1 MSPPRRLPA
10 EPLSEVAA
18 DEVEALRAIFAED
31 FVELATAPTSAWNL
45 PPVRIFSIVLRPT
58 DLELADRCRVRLE
71 FSFGPKYPSTPPT
84 LKLAKIVGVSDSQ
97 LEFLLSTAKEFA
109 STRRGQEMI
118 FDIAS
123 FIQEQLS
130 RHNSVIRGVKQ
141 VSFFEQM
148 QDRREQ
154 DEKAEQERAE
164 HDRELNRRRE
174 EELAKENNEMLAS
187 QIQEELNKKQALIK
201 EERERRRKLALL
213 DADPVQQGGP
223 LSPSLRCS
231 SPSPTSPQAQ
241 LSFEQVERGPSTQH
255 GILSTIYLAKELS
268 APIAQ
273 HSPYQHSALIKEVVV
288 LNSHYLSGE
297 GKRKFMDICT
307 EIQYKLLPIRHP
319 NLVSVLDT
327 RVLMVTPGKEAA
339 DPATSSAAS
348 STISSPHWK
357 LEILLE
363 HCRGGSLDELI
374 LKSGG
379 VRLSVAAV
387 YMKQLLKAV
396 AYIHSLNIIHKDVS
410 THNVLL
416 AGGKDRQFDLKLAN
430 LSYGR
435 KLLDL
440 HKVRPLKP
448 TPEESRKPPE
458 WLPPELLQRPG
469 VYGRKTD
476 IWNIGTTFLEML
488 FGPAVFTYVNY
499 VEVRP
504 KVLAFSPDVEDF
516 VSRTLAKDPKD
527 RATAMELMEHPLFA
541 EEARFDLPVA
551 LEIMRSSG
559 AMVKQENS
567 ISRTLPI
574 PIAPPTPL
582 KSPPATEEPNI
593 FDSLT
598 ISRYRLD
605 FEEIEFL
612 GKGGFGEVV
621 KARNRIDGRFYAIK
635 KIKLN
640 PQDREGSKRILRE
653 VQTLSRLHHQFV
665 VRYYQSWFEDAGRE
679 PHSGGSVESDSESE
693 SDEEDDEST
702 DESDSY
708 SQASDAGGLLNSGFD
723 NDWLSIDR
731 VATSKSYS
739 QISISFGHGAADD
752 DSFMGA
758 STTDPSHGG
767 SDDALPRGIRKPKR
781 MLYIQ
786 MEYCENKTLRDEID
800 AGVDDEEGWRLFRQV
815 LEGLAHIHSQG
826 MIHRDLKPS
835 NVFLDS
841 NGNVKIGD
849 FGLALSREDITPGTN
864 EGGTTTTATTMS
876 NLSVDPEASLTGDVG
891 TPVYVAP
898 EIVGNSGKYNSKVD
912 LYSLGIC
919 FFEICYPF
927 STGMHRALVL
937 RDLRQP
943 SLTFP
948 SDFDMKRFD
957 AQAQIIRM
965 LLNHTPKERPSAA
978 ELLQSPLLPPKLE
991 EEYITEALRSIV
1003 NQNNPLYYSRLVTS
1017 LFKQSTD
1024 QHKDFTYDFNSN
1036 ALNVDQLVGL
1046 ITARF
1051 HAHCLKVFAR
1061 HGAIEIRAP
1070 LLMPKRDDVYC
1081 DVGRKVVELVD
1092 STGCIVHLPY
1102 DLTAPFARLISRVS
1116 QNLGILPLKRY
1127 SIDHV
1132 YRCNAVGG
1140 QPKTILECDFDIVT
1154 SNLGNMCPDAEV
1166 IKVVFE
1172 MLEFSATKYSNV
1184 SDFEIRVNDSA
1195 LLDCVLD
1202 AAGVSTDP
1210 AIRVRVCNILEQLQ
1224 KPMTWNQVRGHLV
1237 TAPQPD
1243 QDRAAAAGGFGAGLS
1258 SESAS
1263 ILEKFHQMEGEL
1275 KSAIKA
1281 FESSLGSGPP
1291 PTPTRTSRL
1300 APSQSLSSHG
1310 KVVKDIL
1317 MQLRLLG
1324 SHLWCLGIKNRVV
1337 FAPLLSYNSSHY
1349 RGGLMFQIAVPG
1361 KKKLDVMAA
1370 GGRYDHLLTKFRYPF
1385 GPNKKLHAVGVHFAL
1400 SKAISAIVAEQVANL
1415 RSTSAK
1421 RERVLHG
1428 KSEDMMSAAGSLPT
1442 PLPAAGKY
1450 HPFGT
1455 ASSLAHLPRRAD
1467 VLVVSFGKQGGALEE
1482 RMTVI
1487 SDLWSANISADMV
1500 YHDVESPQDVLAS
1513 AEAQGYRLCVLVKQH
1528 RTLADAQNGN
1538 GSNMALSAHLTPAS
1552 GMSGAD
1558 VKSGL
1563 VKIKNLATRFEAE
1576 VSRSDLI
1583 QHVLSEIAGHGHH
1596 HSSHHHQPH
1605 RQSSTGDQSVTSAG
1619 VGGSSAASHQYSDP
1633 AGGDVGIRA
1642 GGISGGGGGAAD
1654 SGGGGPGAG
1663 YSIDPD
1669 KMVLLQSPWKKGKIK
1684 HKERLMTMERAAHS
1698 IAGEVSQLRRGSVF
1712 SLDLPESVIRKLC
1725 RDIDMR
1731 SPEDHFRRAFDA
1743 LPSNQREYLCQ
1754 VKRQILRHATETG
1767 QKHFWIYSAVDNVS
1781 YLYSFN

>member
-18 DEVEALRAIFAED
+18 DEVEALRAIFADD
-31 FVELATAPTSAWNL
+31 FAELATAPTSAWNL

-58 DLELADRCRVRLE
+58 ELELADRCRVRLE
-71 FSFGPKYPSTPPT
+71 FSFSPKYPSTPAT
-84 LKLAKIVGVSDSQ
+84 LKLSKMVGVSDSQ
-97 LEFLLSTAKEFA
+97 LEFLLNNAKEFA
-109 STRRGQEMI
+109 SARKGQEMI
-118 FDIAS
+118 YDIAS

-130 RHNSVIRGVKQ
+130 KHNSVIRGVKQ

-164 HDRELNRRRE
+164 QSRELNRRRE
-174 EELAKENNEMLAS
+174 EELAKESNEVLAS

-201 EERERRRKLALL
+201 EERERRRKLAHL
-213 DADPVQQGGP
+213 DAEPIQQGGS
-223 LSPSLRCS
+223 LSPSVRCS
-231 SPSPTSPQAQ
+231 SSSPTSPQAQ
-241 LSFEQVERGPSTQH
+241 LSLSFEQVERGPCTQH
-255 GILSTIYLAKELS
+255 GLLSTIYLANELS
-268 APIAQ
+268 APSAQ
-273 HSPYQHSALIKEVVV
+273 HSLHQHLAIIKEVVV

-297 GKRKFMDICT
+297 GKKKFMDICT
-307 EIQYKLLPIRHP
+307 EIQHKLLPIRHP
-319 NLVSVLDT
+319 NLVSVFDT
-327 RVLMVTPGKEAA
+327 RVLMIPSAKESKDSPGQLG
-339 DPATSSAAS
+339 
-348 STISSPHWK
+348 PHWK

-363 HCRGGSLDELI
+363 RCHGGSLDELI
-374 LKSGG
+374 QKSGG
-379 VRLSVAAV
+379 VRLSVATG

-396 AYIHSLNIIHKDVS
+396 AYIHSLNMIHKDIK
-410 THNVLL
+410 TQNVLF
-416 AGGKDRQFDLKLAN
+416 AGGSDPQCEIKLAN
-430 LSYGR
+430 SSYGR

-448 TPEESRKPPE
+448 TPDESRKPAE
-458 WLPPELLQRPG
+458 WLPPELLQRP

-476 IWNIGTTFLEML
+476 IWSLGTTFLEML
-488 FGPAVFTYVNY
+488 FGAAVYSY
-499 VEVRP
+499 ADYAELSP
-504 KVLAFSPDVEDF
+504 KILTFSPDVEHF
-516 VSRTLAKDPKD
+516 VSRMLAKDPKD
-527 RATAMELMEHPLFA
+527 RATAMELMEHPLFG
-541 EEARFDLPVA
+541 EETCFDLPVA
-551 LEIMRSSG
+551 LEVMRSS
-559 AMVKQENS
+559 AALVKPDNS
-567 ISRTLPI
+567 FSRTLPV
-574 PIAPPTPL
+574 PIAPSTPL
-582 KSPPATEEPNI
+582 KSPAAVEEPNI
-593 FDSLT
+593 FNSMT

-653 VQTLSRLHHQFV
+653 VQTLSRLHHQYV
-665 VRYYQSWFEDAGRE
+665 VRYYQAWFEDAGRE
-679 PHSGGSVESDSESE
+679 SRPSGSDDSDSESE
-693 SDEEDDEST
+693 SGDDDDDST
-702 DESDSY
+702 DESDSS
-708 SQASDAGGLLNSGFD
+708 SQASDATGLLNSGFD

-739 QISISFGHGAADD
+739 QVSISFGYGAAED

-758 STTDPSHGG
+758 STTDPSQYG
-767 SDDALPRGIRKPKR
+767 SDDTHPTHRQPKR
-781 MLYIQ
+781 ILYIQ

-835 NVFLDS
+835 NVFLDA

-849 FGLALSREDITPGTN
+849 FGLALAREDITPGSTESGAN
-864 EGGTTTTATTMS
+864 SAATTS
-876 NLSVDPEASLTGDVG
+876 NLNLDPEASLTGDIG

-898 EIVGNSGKYNSKVD
+898 EIVGNSSGKYNSKVD

-937 RDLRQP
+937 RDLRLP
-943 SLTFP
+943 ALTFP
-948 SDFDMKRFD
+948 SDFDSKRFD

-991 EEYITEALRSIV
+991 EEYIAEALRSIV
-1003 NQNNPLYYSRLVTS
+1003 NQNNPLYYSRLMTS
-1017 LFKQSTD
+1017 LFEQSTD

-1036 ALNVDQLVGL
+1036 ALNVDQLAGL
-1046 ITARF
+1046 VTARF

-1070 LLMPKRDDVYC
+1070 LLMPKRDDLYC
-1081 DVGRKVVELVD
+1081 EVGRKVVELVD

-1132 YRCNAVGG
+1132 YRCNQVGG

-1154 SNLGNMCPDAEV
+1154 DKLGNMCPDAEV

-1184 SDFEIRVNDSA
+1184 SDFEIRINHSA
-1195 LLDCVLD
+1195 LLDSALD
-1202 AAGVSTDP
+1202 AAGVSQDS
-1210 AIRVRVCNILEQLQ
+1210 AVRVRVCNILEQLH

-1237 TAPQPD
+1237 AAPQPD
-1243 QDRAAAAGGFGAGLS
+1243 QGHASPPNGFGPGLS
-1258 SESAS
+1258 IESVAM
-1263 ILEKFHQMEGEL
+1263 LEKFHQMEGEL
-1275 KSAIKA
+1275 KGAIKA
-1281 FESSLGSGPP
+1281 FELLFGSGPP
-1291 PTPTRTSRL
+1291 PTPTRAARQT
-1300 APSQSLSSHG
+1300 PTQSASTN

-1317 MQLRLLG
+1317 AQLRLLG
-1324 SHLWCLGIKNRVV
+1324 SHLWCLGIRNRVV

-1370 GGRYDHLLTKFRYPF
+1370 GGRYDHLLTRFRYPF

-1415 RSTSAK
+1415 RSNSAK
-1421 RERVLHG
+1421 RERVSHLNS
-1428 KSEDMMSAAGSLPT
+1428 SEDLMSTAGALPVAAS
-1442 PLPAAGKY
+1442 ASGKY
-1450 HPFGT
+1450 LPFGT
-1455 ASSLAHLPRRAD
+1455 AASMAHVPRRAD

-1513 AEAQGYRLCVLVKQH
+1513 AEMHGYRLVVLVKQH
-1528 RTLADAQNGN
+1528 RTFAEAHNGT
-1538 GSNMALSAHLTPAS
+1538 GSNIAPSTPTLTSAGGPA
-1552 GMSGAD
+1552 GAD

-1563 VKIKNLATRFEAE
+1563 VKVKNLATRFEAE

-1583 QHVLSEIAGHGHH
+1583 QHVLSEISGHSHH
-1596 HSSHHHQPH
+1596 HSSHHHHQPH
-1605 RQSSTGDQSVTSAG
+1605 RQSSTGDQSATSAG
-1619 VGGSSAASHQYSDP
+1619 LGGSSAASHQYSDP
-1633 AGGDVGIRA
+1633 AGGGVGTSA
-1642 GGISGGGGGAAD
+1642 MGMSGGSGGAAD

-1684 HKERLMTMERAAHS
+1684 HKERLVSMERAAHA
-1698 IAGEVSQLRRGSVF
+1698 IAGEISQLRRGSVF

-1725 RDIDMR
+1725 RDTDLR
-1731 SPEDHFRRAFDA
+1731 SPEDQFRRAFDA

-1754 VKRQILRHATETG
+1754 VKRQIVRHATETG
-1767 QKHFWIYSAVDNVS
+1767 QKHFWVYSTVDNVS